1 MKTLLLILIVFSIQK
16 IQSQDI
22 SGDWYGALK
31 LGATQLRL
39 NLNFT
44 KTDTGYQGKLISLD
58 QNNTP
63 IPLQWV
69 KFNQRELSFKTTMVN
84 IEYVGVLKDSLIDGT
99 FKQNGSGFPLQLGR
113 AKIEKTTIAKKPQ
126 EPKAPFPYLSEDVSF
141 LNAKDNI
148 TLAGT
153 LTLPAAEGRF
163 PVVVLIS
170 GSGPQDRNEELM
182 GHKPFWV
189 LADHLTKNGFAV
201 LRYDDRGIAKSKGTF
216 KGATSADFSRDVMA
230 AVSYLK
236 TRKEIDPKKIGL
248 IGHSEGGLIAPMV
261 AAQSKDIAFLVLMAG
276 PGVPGKDI
284 IQLQGELIARSM
296 GAPEADIKASGDIMK
311 EIMNII
317 TSGKDSNVLNN
328 EFKTALTR
336 RYQNLPDSVK
346 KDLPETVFYN
356 QYAVLNEPWM
366 KYFLAYDPAT
376 SLHKIKIPVLALNG
390 SLDLQVSPSQNLP
403 TIKQALDKAR
413 NKKYL
418 IKELPGLNHLFQ
430 EAKTG
435 SPAEYADIEQT
446 LSPVM
451 LKEMT
456 DWLKAL

>member
-1 MKTLLLILIVFSIQK
+1 MKKLILILVVLSIQK
-16 IQSQDI
+16 LQSQDI
-22 SGDWYGALK
+22 TGDWYGALK
-31 LGATQLRL
+31 TGSSQLRL
-39 NLNFT
+39 NLHFT
-44 KTDTGYQGKLISLD
+44 KTDTGYTGKLISLD

-63 IPLQWV
+63 LPLQWV
-69 KFNQRELSFKTTMVN
+69 KFSQRELSFKTTMAN
-84 IEYVGVLKDSLIDGT
+84 IEYAGVLKDSLIDGT
-99 FKQNGSGFPLQLGR
+99 FKQNGRSLPLQLGR
-113 AKIEKTTIAKKPQ
+113 AKIEKTTIAKRPQ
-126 EPKAPFPYLSEDVSF
+126 EPKAPFPYISEEISF

-163 PVVVLIS
+163 PIVVLIS

-201 LRYDDRGIAKSKGTF
+201 LRYDDRGIAKSKGNF
-216 KGATSADFSRDVMA
+216 KGASSADFARDVMA

-261 AAQSKDIAFLVLMAG
+261 AAQSKDIAYMVLLAG

-296 GAPEADIKASGDIMK
+296 GASEPDIKASGDIMN
-311 EIMNII
+311 ELMAVV
-317 TSGKDSNVLNN
+317 TSGKDSSVINN
-328 EFKTALTR
+328 EFKTTLTR
-336 RYQNLPDSVK
+336 LYRNLPDSVK
-346 KDLPETVFYN
+346 KGLPETVFQN
-356 QYAVLNEPWM
+356 QYAALNEPWM

-403 TIKQALDKAR
+403 MIKQALDKAG

-430 EAKTG
+430 EAKIG
-435 SPAEYADIEQT
+435 LPAEYADIEQT

>member
-1 MKTLLLILIVFSIQK
+1 MKKLILILVVLSIQK
-16 IQSQDI
+16 LQSQDI
-22 SGDWYGALK
+22 TGDWYGALNI
-31 LGATQLRL
+31 GSSQLRL
-39 NLNFT
+39 NLHFI
-44 KTDTGYQGKLISLD
+44 KTDTGYTGKLISLD

-63 IPLQWV
+63 LPLQWV
-69 KFNQRELSFKTTMVN
+69 KFSQRELSFKTTMAN
-84 IEYVGVLKDSLIDGT
+84 IEYAGVLKDTLIDGT
-99 FKQNGSGFPLQLGR
+99 FKQNGRSLPLQLGR
-113 AKIEKTTIAKKPQ
+113 AKIEKTTLAKRPQ
-126 EPKAPFPYLSEDVSF
+126 EPKAPFPYISEEVSF

-163 PVVVLIS
+163 PIVVLIS

-201 LRYDDRGIAKSKGTF
+201 LRYDDRGIAKSKGNF
-216 KGATSADFSRDVMA
+216 KGASSSDFARDVMA

-236 TRKEIDPKKIGL
+236 TRKEIDPKRIGL

-261 AAQSKDIAFLVLMAG
+261 AAQSKDIAYLVLLAG

-296 GAPEADIKASGDIMK
+296 GVSEPDIKASGDIMK
-311 EIMNII
+311 ELMAVV
-317 TSGKDSNVLNN
+317 TSGKDSSVINN

-336 RYQNLPDSVK
+336 RYRNLPDSVK
-346 KDLPETVFYN
+346 KGLPETVFQN
-356 QYAVLNEPWM
+356 QYAALNEPWM
-366 KYFLAYDPAT
+366 IYFLAYDPAT

-390 SLDLQVSPSQNLP
+390 SLDLQVSPSQNLSM
-403 TIKQALDKAR
+403 IKQALDKAG

-435 SPAEYADIEQT
+435 LPAEYADIEQT
-446 LSPVM
+446 LSPFM